1 MEATT
6 LFIKKMSVLP
16 ALASCHG
23 LKKNAKKESLNSSK
37 MVLFSQEK
45 GLNKLFTFREEDCI

>member
-45 GLNKLFTFREEDCI
+45 GLNK